1 MPRENRVESR
11 TLLLRISPAMEQLL
25 EELAERGLY
34 GRNKAEVA
42 SFILREWT
50 WSSTGKLK
58 DHGVEVDHLVKG
70 SATRTAETARQKGA

>member
-1 MPRENRVESR
+1 
-11 TLLLRISPAMEQLL
+11 MEQLL

-50 WSSTGKLK
+50 WSSTSKLK

-70 SATRTAETARQKGA
+70 IAKKTAETARRKGA

>member
-1 MPRENRVESR
+1 MARENRVESR

-34 GRNKAEVA
+34 GRNKAEVD

-70 SATRTAETARQKGA
+70 TAKKPVDTARQKGA